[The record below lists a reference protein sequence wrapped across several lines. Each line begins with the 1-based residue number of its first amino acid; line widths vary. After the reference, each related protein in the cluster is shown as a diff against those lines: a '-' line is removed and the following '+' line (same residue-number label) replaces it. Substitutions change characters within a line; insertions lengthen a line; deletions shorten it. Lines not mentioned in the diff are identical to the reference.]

1 MWNDHQFSQR
11 RKTTERAVG
20 GWGLEFIG
28 ERGDG
33 QNLEKWVDSIRG
45 VLIK

>member
-1 MWNDHQFSQR
+1 MITNLA
-11 RKTTERAVG
+11 KEERQQKEQWG

-28 ERGDG
+28 ERGVG